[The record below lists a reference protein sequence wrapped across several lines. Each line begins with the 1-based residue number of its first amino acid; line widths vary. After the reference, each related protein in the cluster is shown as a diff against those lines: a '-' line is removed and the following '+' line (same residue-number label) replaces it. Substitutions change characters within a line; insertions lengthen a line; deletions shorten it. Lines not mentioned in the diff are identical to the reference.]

1 MSRFRNTHHR
11 ASPNLVALLHA
22 QESQQGSHREDN
34 DGKEHED
41 AVGLGRPAP
50 RFHGVA
56 VVFQVPV
63 PAIVVGSAAAIEDVV
78 ENEFGRVL
86 ETCVGIAIHTR
97 DLESENL
104 NLCQLNS
111 PIAKV

>member
-41 AVGLGRPAP
+41 AVGLGRLAP
-50 RFHGVA
+50 RFHDVGA
-56 VVFQVPV
+56 VFLVIV
-63 PAIVVGSAAAIEDVV
+63 PALVFGSAAAIEDVV
-78 ENEFGRVL
+78 ENELGRVL
-86 ETCVGIAIHTR
+86 YSCVAIAIHTR